1 MRRAGLFAL
10 AAALVLMAAA
20 HAAADPIELTAPGP
34 LGRLHGTYL
43 PAGKGAPVVLIVP
56 GSGPT
61 DRDGNSPLGVRA
73 ATYRLIAEGLARR
86 GIASVRIDKRGM
98 FASAKAVKDANA
110 VTIAAYAADVRSWI
124 GAIRKTTGARCVW
137 LLGHSEGGLVSL
149 AAAQKRDGICGVLLV
164 AAPGRRLGDVLRTQL
179 KGNPANAPYLPQ
191 MLEAIKTLEA
201 GKSVDVNRLA
211 PAVAPLF
218 APRIQ
223 GFMRDL
229 FRHDPARLMAD
240 MTLPVLILQGD
251 NDLQIT
257 LEDAQ
262 FLVAARP
269 DAKLVL
275 LPDANHVLKSAPKHS
290 VMENLATYANSDL
303 PLAPGVI
310 DALANFILK

>member
-1 MRRAGLFAL
+1 MKSRLAHALIAAL
-10 AAALVLMAAA
+10 AATSVNLAQAEE
-20 HAAADPIELTAPGP
+20 IEAPGP

-43 PAGKGAPVVLIVP
+43 PAGEGAPVVLIVP

-61 DRDGNSPLGVRA
+61 DRDGNNPLGIRA
-73 ATYRLIAEGLARR
+73 ATYRLIAEGLAQR

-98 FASAKAVKDANA
+98 FASAKAVRDANA

-124 GAIRKTTGARCVW
+124 GAIRKKTGVRCVW

-149 AAAQKRDGICGVLLV
+149 AAARKSDGVCGLLLV
-164 AAPGRRLGDVLRTQL
+164 AAPGRKLGDVLRQQL
-179 KGNPANAPYLPQ
+179 AANPANAPYLPLMFQ
-191 MLEAIKTLEA
+191 AISTLEA
-201 GKSVDVNRLA
+201 GRSVDVTKL
-211 PAVAPLF
+211 PPVVAPLF
-218 APRIQ
+218 APRVQ
-223 GFMRDL
+223 GFLRDL
-229 FRHDPARLMAD
+229 FRQDPAELIAD
-240 MTLPVLILQGD
+240 TSVPVLVLQGE

-257 LEDAQ
+257 LEDVQHLA
-262 FLVAARP
+262 AARP

-310 DALANFILK
+310 DALAGFIRK